1 MADAGFNSLLQALL
15 PEGIVPEPF
24 VRYRDAILR
33 FNRGRNLVSRAG
45 GEALVERLILE
56 SVAAGKALSLE
67 RGQRLLDLGSGAG
80 IPGIPLAL
88 SYPQLVSVLL
98 ERRAVACDFLRRE
111 IASLTLPAT
120 RVEEGQ
126 AHEVLARSPEMR
138 GAFAWGVVRAVAEPP
153 RALALLR
160 PFLAAN
166 GRAVLFLNEEYRP
179 EAELLAS
186 GWQWEGALP
195 LLLAARG
202 PHPCLQLF
210 RPAY

>member
-1 MADAGFNSLLQALL
+1 MNAGFKSLLQALL
-15 PEGIVPEPF
+15 PEGIAPEPF
-24 VRYRDAILR
+24 LLYRDALLR

-45 GEALVERLILE
+45 GGALVERLILE

-67 RGQRLLDLGSGAG
+67 RGSGLLDLGSGAG

-88 SYPQLVSVLL
+88 SYPRLESVLL

-111 IASLTLPAT
+111 IASLALSAT

-126 AHEVLARSPEMR
+126 AREVLARSPEMR
-138 GAFAWGVVRAVAEPP
+138 GAFSWGFLRAVAAPP

-160 PFLAAN
+160 PFLAAE

-179 EAELLAS
+179 AAEILAS
-186 GWQWEGALP
+186 GWHWEGALP
-195 LLLAARG
+195 LLPAVRG

-210 RPAY
+210 RPAH